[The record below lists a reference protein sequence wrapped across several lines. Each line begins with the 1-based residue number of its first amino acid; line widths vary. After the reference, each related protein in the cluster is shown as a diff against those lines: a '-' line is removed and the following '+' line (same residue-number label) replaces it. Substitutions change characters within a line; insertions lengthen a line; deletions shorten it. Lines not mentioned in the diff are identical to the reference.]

1 MKLRKWLLIAA
12 LSVAS
17 VVSFT
22 LAACTGGGEPTG
34 DSQTDLTEGPETG
47 VYYFDAPEGEYLIT
61 LSGGNRFTLHM

>member
-22 LAACTGGGEPTG
+22 LAACTGGV
-34 DSQTDLTEGPETG
+34 SLQ
-47 VYYFDAPEGEYLIT
+47 VIARQI
-61 LSGGNRFTLHM
+61 